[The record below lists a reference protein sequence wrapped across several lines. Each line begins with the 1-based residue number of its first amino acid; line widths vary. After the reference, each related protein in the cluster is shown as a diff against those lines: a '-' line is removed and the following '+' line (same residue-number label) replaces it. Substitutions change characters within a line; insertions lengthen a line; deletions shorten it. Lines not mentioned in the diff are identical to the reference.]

1 MLEKLALKDSQWRNI
16 AYSICKDRMLADDLV
31 QEMYLRLNRLVE
43 PDKDID
49 DFFVIRA
56 IINLFKDHLKQ
67 QDKTIPLDKL
77 DFGFETKINDFSL
90 TDREREILNDFN
102 NLKFYEREII
112 ELASEKSLRKI
123 AKEYNL
129 HYAFVFRTKRDAI
142 NKITNGKKET
152 K

>member
-1 MLEKLALKDSQWRNI
+1 MHI
-16 AYSICKDRMLADDLV
+16 
-31 QEMYLRLNRLVE
+31 
-43 PDKDID
+43 DKEINDFYVILTIKNLYID
-49 DFFVIRA
+49 Y
-56 IINLFKDHLKQ
+56 LKQ
-67 QDKTIPLDKL
+67 QSKTIPLDKL
-77 DFGFETKINDFSL
+77 DFSFETKINDFSL

-142 NKITNGKKET
+142 NKITNVKNKET

>member
-1 MLEKLALKDSQWRNI
+1 MLEKLALKDTQWRNI
-16 AYSICKDRMLADDLV
+16 AYSICKDRMLADDLT
-31 QEMYLRLNRLVE
+31 QEMYLRLMHI
-43 PDKDID
+43 DKEINDFYVILTIKNLYID
-49 DFFVIRA
+49 Y
-56 IINLFKDHLKQ
+56 LKQ
-67 QDKTIPLDKL
+67 QSKTIPLDKL
-77 DFGFETKINDFSL
+77 DFSFETKINDFSL
-90 TDREREILNDFN
+90 TDREKQILNDFN

-142 NKITNGKKET
+142 NKITNGNNKET

>member
-1 MLEKLALKDSQWRNI
+1 MLEKLALKDTQWRNI
-16 AYSICKDRMLADDLV
+16 SYSICKDRMLADDLT
-31 QEMYLRLNRLVE
+31 QEMYLRLMHINKEINDFYVILTI
-43 PDKDID
+43 KNLYID
-49 DFFVIRA
+49 F
-56 IINLFKDHLKQ
+56 LKQ
-67 QDKTIPLDKL
+67 QSKTIPLGKL
-77 DFGFETKINDFSL
+77 DFSFETKINDFSL
-90 TDREREILNDFN
+90 TDKEIEILNDFN

-129 HYAFVFRTKRDAI
+129 HYAFVFRTKRDAL

>member
-1 MLEKLALKDSQWRNI
+1 MLEKLALKDTQWRNI
-16 AYSICKDRMLADDLV
+16 AYSICKDRMLADDLT
-31 QEMYLRLNRLVE
+31 QEMYLRLMHI
-43 PDKDID
+43 DKEINDFYVILTIKNLYID
-49 DFFVIRA
+49 Y
-56 IINLFKDHLKQ
+56 LKQ
-67 QDKTIPLDKL
+67 QSKTIPLDKL
-77 DFGFETKINDFSL
+77 DFSFETKINEFSL
-90 TDREREILNDFN
+90 TDRERDILNDFN

-142 NKITNGKKET
+142 NKITNGKNKET

>member
-1 MLEKLALKDSQWRNI
+1 MLEKLALKDTQWRNI
-16 AYSICKDRMLADDLV
+16 AYSICKDRMLADDLT
-31 QEMYLRLNRLVE
+31 QEMYLRLMHI
-43 PDKDID
+43 DKEINDFYVILTIKNLYID
-49 DFFVIRA
+49 Y
-56 IINLFKDHLKQ
+56 LKQ
-67 QDKTIPLDKL
+67 QSKTIPLDKL
-77 DFGFETKINDFSL
+77 DFSFETKINDFSL

-142 NKITNGKKET
+142 NKITNVKNKET

>member
-1 MLEKLALKDSQWRNI
+1 MLEKLALKDTQWRNI
-16 AYSICKDRMLADDLV
+16 AYSICKDRMLSDDLT
-31 QEMYLRLNRLVE
+31 QEMYLRLMHIEKEIN
-43 PDKDID
+43 
-49 DFFVIRA
+49 DFY
-56 IINLFKDHLKQ
+56 IILTIKNLYIDHLKQ
-67 QDKTIPLDKL
+67 QSKTIPLDKL
-77 DFGFETKINDFSL
+77 DFSFETKINDFSL

-142 NKITNGKKET
+142 NKITNGKNKET

>member
-16 AYSICKDRMLADDLV
+16 AYSICKDRMLADDLT
-31 QEMYLRLNRLVE
+31 QEMYLRLMHI
-43 PDKDID
+43 DKEIN
-49 DFFVIRA
+49 DFYVILT
-56 IINLFKDHLKQ
+56 IKNLYIDHLKQ
-67 QDKTIPLDKL
+67 QSKTIPLDKL
-77 DFGFETKINDFSL
+77 DFSFETKINDFSL
-90 TDREREILNDFN
+90 TDRERDILNDFN

-112 ELASEKSLRKI
+112 ELAAEKSLRKI

-142 NKITNGKKET
+142 NKITNGKNKET

>member
-16 AYSICKDRMLADDLV
+16 AFSICKDRMLADDLT
-31 QEMYLRLNRLVE
+31 QEMYLRLMHIEKEIN
-43 PDKDID
+43 
-49 DFFVIRA
+49 DFYVILT
-56 IINLFKDHLKQ
+56 IKNLYLDHLKQ
-67 QDKTIPLDKL
+67 QSKTIPLDKL
-77 DFGFETKINDFSL
+77 DFSFETKINDFSL
-90 TDREREILNDFN
+90 TDIEKQVLKDFN

-142 NKITNGKKET
+142 NKITNGKTKET